1 MAIRKAQW
9 KTNTQFAYTDALGG
23 SVAPD
28 FDGTEI
34 VGIGASACIQ
44 LEDEGT
50 ASDDVPFTNP
60 ANYIYDPTKIDV
72 AGGRAALVAT
82 ALNSYNW
89 PFTNPAN
96 YTYDPSK
103 IEVTAGVAR
112 LKGSPLA
119 PYAWW
124 HLNEAAGFTANDSS
138 GNGRNGTLINMESP
152 GDWVP
157 GKLNNCLRFDGVN
170 EYVDC
175 GNIANFERNV
185 PFSVEFWCKTSTASR
200 MIMSKCN
207 GTVGWEIYIATGGKI
222 FFSLNSNTGTVD
234 RITRYSLSSV
244 TDGAW
249 HHVVCTYDG
258 SSDYSGMKIYV
269 DNVEEANSGT
279 NSLTASI
286 LSGVNLNIARRP
298 TGILEYNGDLD
309 EIVIYSQE
317 LSAAEVAYRWNAG
330 AGTEIMPGAYPSDD
344 PDIVTNNGWAFF
356 NPISSFAVTST
367 IPAHTGIQYQLSSDD
382 GVTWKWWNGM
392 SWVAITGGQTDTWYY
407 NNESNDALEVHSNIA
422 DLAVAGTLKIRS
434 FLHTSDHFVRPE
446 LDNILVEE
454 GASYPVGSWPIEMNT
469 DIQPS
474 RVAQWIQTTETVI
487 KPANTD
493 IEYQYSIDSGVSWN
507 GTWLTESQLETA
519 VQSIATVGDGTDRIR
534 FKFQLTTSAG
544 NRTPVIDNLNIAY
557 NRGYKLTGT
566 YTSTVY
572 RPYPAYFNGIY
583 LETIEFEVVDP
594 SGTTVTIRFRPS
606 VHALAEW
613 PDKPWPQYNNG
624 DDLAVCADE
633 MQWEATLTTDHPLKT
648 PKVNWLEI
656 SYHLP
661 VGILKNI
668 DDNTDFVKKLEEGK
682 WDLTD
687 LDGGTWIAYEE
698 DNITEVAR
706 FATYDKDGNRTNVPA
721 DIVTRV
727 RIPSP

>member
-60 ANYIYDPTKIDV
+60 ANYTYDPTKILV
-72 AGGRAALVAT
+72 AGDRATLFAT
-82 ALNSYNW
+82 VLNSYNW

-103 IEVTAGVAR
+103 IEVTGGVAR
-112 LKGSPLA
+112 LVGAPLT

-124 HLNEAAGFTANDSS
+124 HFNESSGIIAHDSS
-138 GNGRNGTLINMESP
+138 GFGRDGTLINMEDV
-152 GDWVP
+152 DWVA
-157 GKLNNCLRFDGVN
+157 GKLHNCLRFDGIN
-170 EYVDC
+170 ECVDC
-175 GNIANFERNV
+175 GNIADFERDKD
-185 PFSVEFWCKTSTASR
+185 FSVEFWIRTTSAGTFIVARGIPTRGWCAYISGSGMLYTYLR
-200 MIMSKCN
+200 SDMSN
-207 GTVGWEIYIATGGKI
+207 QLI
-222 FFSLNSNTGTVD
+222 
-234 RITRYSLSSV
+234 RYSNIAIN
-244 TDGAW
+244 DGAW
-249 HHVVCTYDG
+249 HHCVMTYDG
-258 SSDYSGMKIYV
+258 SSLVTGINFYIDGVLSNGTT
-269 DNVEEANSGT
+269 SGT
-279 NSLTASI
+279 LTDTISTA
-286 LSGVNLNIARRP
+286 GNLFVAARAGG
-298 TGILEYNGDLD
+298 TCTAGDID
-309 EIVIYSQE
+309 EVVIYDQE
-317 LSAAEVAYRWNAG
+317 LSALEVSYRYNGG
-330 AGTEIMPGAYPSDD
+330 AGTESMPGAYPSDN
-344 PDIVTNNGWAFF
+344 PDIVTNNGWAFS
-356 NPISSFAVTST
+356 NPISSFTVTST

-382 GVTWKWWNGM
+382 GVTWKWWNGV

-407 NNESNDALEVHSNIA
+407 NNESNNALEVHSNIA

-434 FLHTSDHFVRPE
+434 FLHTSDGSVRPE

-519 VQSIATVGDGTDRIR
+519 VQGIATVGDGTDRIR

-706 FATYDKDGNRTNVPA
+706 FATYDKDGNRTNDPTK
-721 DIVTRV
+721 IVKRL
-727 RIPSP
+727 RI